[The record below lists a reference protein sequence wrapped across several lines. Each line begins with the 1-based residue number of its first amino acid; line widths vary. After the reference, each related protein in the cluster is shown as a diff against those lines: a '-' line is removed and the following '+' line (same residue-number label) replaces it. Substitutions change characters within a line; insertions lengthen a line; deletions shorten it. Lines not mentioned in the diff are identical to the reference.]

1 MRRLLLLCAL
11 LPAPALSQTRV
22 PRAAP
27 VSMCGIEGT
36 TIANLQAKV
45 AADPRYKRDGG
56 DALHE
61 VWSAEAIES
70 IWTFNTARNA
80 IHPAAL
86 CEQVS
91 EKNGAMQIERHQIC
105 EAAAAACAKFAA
117 EIQAREEGSG
127 DNE

>member
-1 MRRLLLLCAL
+1 
-11 LPAPALSQTRV
+11 
-22 PRAAP
+22 
-27 VSMCGIEGT
+27 MCGIEGT
-36 TIANLQAKV
+36 SIASLHAKV

-70 IWTFNTARNA
+70 IWTFNTAKNP

-91 EKNGAMQIERHQIC
+91 EKGGAMQIERHQIC
-105 EAAAAACAKFAA
+105 EAGSAACAKFAA
-117 EIQAREEGSG
+117 EIQAREDGSG
-127 DNE
+127 DGE